1 MIKTLILDDNF
12 QYIKTIVNTVISKI
26 DEIQTTYICTT
37 VKEALNILEN
47 NIINLVLL
55 DLRLPDSTGIE
66 VINKINQYNNIKKPN
81 IIIISED
88 YELINNVKNNYEYDN
103 VISKGEKQQ
112 EIYKKILDAV
122 KSLKYEEYKKE
133 IKEKIYKEMTS
144 IGYNFKYKG
153 SMYLVEAITYIYE
166 SNNLELL
173 DNLEKNVYNVIAF
186 KYNKSIN
193 NIKTNIIKATNSI
206 NNKQDSMYITPK
218 VVISNII
225 ISIINEF
232 G

>member
-88 YELINNVKNNYEYDN
+88 YELINNVKNNYEYYN

-186 KYNKSIN
+186 KY
-193 NIKTNIIKATNSI
+193 
-206 NNKQDSMYITPK
+206 ITPK

>member
-88 YELINNVKNNYEYDN
+88 YELINNVKNNYEYYN